1 MLDADIRRW
10 AVCERD
16 QRWHRAIR
24 RFGPAMTP
32 DPLVLDVVESDTSSI
47 VDALIP
53 GLPAVVLWEVEP
65 SSLRESAHQFIKT
78 NESFPLALQ
87 LVADGGL
94 SVRERLLLAE
104 FPVAV
109 LLQQP
114 EQLPKIRP
122 LIEGHFASA
131 AQPVD

>member
-1 MLDADIRRW
+1 MLDSDIRRW

-16 QRWHRAIR
+16 HRWHLAIR

-32 DPLVLDVVESDTSSI
+32 HPLVLDVVESNFSSI
-47 VDALIP
+47 ADALIP

-65 SSLRESAHQFIKT
+65 GSLGEAAQQFIKT
-78 NESFPLALQ
+78 DEMFPLALQ

-94 SVRERLLLAE
+94 SVRERTLLSE
-104 FPVAV
+104 FPIAV
-109 LLQQP
+109 LVRQP